1 MKKGII
7 LSLVLLLGIISV
19 LTGCGKKAVPANGSV
34 SSSEESSES
43 ISSSDII
50 SDSSESIP
58 ESKPVESS
66 SSQVNIASKES
77 SSSAAP
83 ITPSKPEPTQSSSAP
98 PAESSSSQS
107 STPPAPSVPEYSIVG
122 TWANEYVGDYVNVY
136 TYYKFNRD
144 GTYEKYIGDSSSQST
159 TDLMETGKYNY
170 SNNLLDLYNIV
181 YTSYGSSFGG
191 SNPPAWNGLSCEVY
205 ESIMYIGNSTFVRI
219 S

>member
-7 LSLVLLLGIISV
+7 LSFVLLLGIISV
-19 LTGCGKKAVPANGSV
+19 LTGCGKKAVPTNGSV
-34 SSSEESSES
+34 SSSEGSSES

-83 ITPSKPEPTQSSSAP
+83 ITPSKPEPAQSSSAP

-122 TWANEYVGDYVNVY
+122 TWAREYVGDYGTSY

-144 GTYEKYIGDSSSQST
+144 GTYEKYMGWSIQST
-159 TDLMETGKYNY
+159 NLIETGKYYY
-170 SNNLLDLYNIV
+170 SNNLIDLYNIV
-181 YTSYGSSFGG
+181 YTDFGASLGGSG
-191 SNPPAWNGLSCEVY
+191 SNPPSWNGLPCEVY
-205 ESIMYIGNSTFVRI
+205 ESIMYLANNPLIRI
-219 S
+219 L